1 MDYIYD
7 PGANGSQSN
16 QLQKMTY
23 GSDSISYTYDNNG
36 NITSIQTED
45 GTVTY
50 EYDELYR
57 LIREDNQILD
67 QTIAYIYTFDGDLCG
82 KKIYDYMPD
91 TDLWM
96 PQEIQPEETILYEY
110 TADGLNLLTEYD
122 GQTITY
128 DAIGNPLQYRGMNLT
143 WSNGR
148 ELYSVSKNGTTT
160 TYRYNKDGMRNR
172 KYLGDGTVIYQIQGS
187 LISGE
192 QKIGQDEQSLVYE
205 LEYYYDSNGNILSML
220 YNGTEYYYLK
230 NIQGDIIGILDG
242 SGASVVEYSYD
253 SWGKVIEIS
262 GNQELGK
269 RNPFRYRGYYYDE
282 ETGFYYVG
290 SRYYDPEVCRFI
302 NADTEEAF
310 SADYQNFSQYNL
322 YAYCWNNPVNMSDDN
337 GDWPGWAT
345 KVVIGAAAIAIGAAA
360 VALTGGGATAILPAI
375 VSSLKVAAT
384 SAAISAGTNAISNRV
399 STGSWKGSGKALLNG
414 AADGFMWGGITAG
427 ATTVALASKGV
438 YVNKIGKLK
447 PAGKSGNG
455 YAGVRYGVKK
465 NSSKLSYRS
474 IELHSPHKGKHN
486 FWHWQKN
493 QWSYYEKIWSVSDKK
508 ARVYTLLGRRV
519 P

>member
-67 QTIAYIYTFDGDLCG
+67 QTIVYIYSFDGDLCK
-82 KKIYDYMPD
+82 KKIYDYLPGK
-91 TDLWM
+91 DLWM
-96 PQEIQPEETILYEY
+96 PQEIQPKEVVLYDY

-148 ELYSVSKNGTTT
+148 ELYSATKDGATT

-205 LEYYYDSNGNILSML
+205 LEYYYDSVGNILSML

-262 GNQELGK
+262 GDQELGK

-282 ETGFYYVG
+282 ETGFYYVS

-302 NADTEEAF
+302 NADTV
-310 SADYQNFSQYNL
+310 DILGVQDNLNDKNL
-322 YAYCWNNPVNMSDDN
+322 YAYCDNNPVMRKD
-337 GDWPGWAT
+337 
-345 KVVIGAAAIAIGAAA
+345 
-360 VALTGGGATAILPAI
+360 TGGIFGQRL
-375 VSSLKVAAT
+375 
-384 SAAISAGTNAISNRV
+384 
-399 STGSWKGSGKALLNG
+399 
-414 AADGFMWGGITAG
+414 
-427 ATTVALASKGV
+427 
-438 YVNKIGKLK
+438 
-447 PAGKSGNG
+447 
-455 YAGVRYGVKK
+455 
-465 NSSKLSYRS
+465 
-474 IELHSPHKGKHN
+474 
-486 FWHWQKN
+486 
-493 QWSYYEKIWSVSDKK
+493 
-508 ARVYTLLGRRV
+508 
-519 P
+519 

>member
-1 MDYIYD
+1 
-7 PGANGSQSN
+7 
-16 QLQKMTY
+16 MTY

-67 QTIAYIYTFDGDLCG
+67 QTIAYIYTFDGDLCR

-148 ELYSVSKNGTTT
+148 ELYSASKNGVTT

-172 KYLGDGTVIYQIQGS
+172 KYLSDGTVIYQIQGS

-205 LEYYYDSNGNILSML
+205 LEYYYDSDGNILSML

-242 SGASVVEYSYD
+242 SGTSVVEYSYD

-302 NADTEEAF
+302 NADTV
-310 SADYQNFSQYNL
+310 DILGVQDNLNDKKL
-322 YAYCWNNPVNMSDDN
+322 YAYCDNNPVNRFDEN
-337 GDWPGWAT
+337 GDIWQTALAGST
-345 KVVIGAAAIAIGAAA
+345 K
-360 VALTGGGATAILPAI
+360 LTGVWIAGSSNAWNPIGWTIIGVATII
-375 VSSLKVAAT
+375 TVSYVGYKIYKFAKNKRGTGRAELKKQ
-384 SAAISAGTNAISNRV
+384 GRE
-399 STGSWKGSGKALLNG
+399 
-414 AADGFMWGGITAG
+414 
-427 ATTVALASKGV
+427 
-438 YVNKIGKLK
+438 KLEK
-447 PAGKSGNG
+447 KKQNDNW
-455 YAGVRYGVKK
+455 KK
-465 NSSKLSYRS
+465 NSGKKPRPQPRPHHPSKRGHRKY
-474 IELHSPHKGKHN
+474 
-486 FWHWQKN
+486 
-493 QWSYYEKIWSVSDKK
+493 
-508 ARVYTLLGRRV
+508 
-519 P
+519 

>member
-1 MDYIYD
+1 MQIFTKYFNDRNNQVTKIENGNQFRKTETVYTYDKDGREKTAKAAAKTRQTAYNTLGRVQSHSWTGTGGTIGQVDYIYD

-67 QTIAYIYTFDGDLCG
+67 QTIAYIYTFDGDLCR

-96 PQEIQPEETILYEY
+96 PQEIQPNETIPYEY

-148 ELYSVSKNGTTT
+148 ELYSASKNGTTT
-160 TYRYNKDGMRNR
+160 IYRYNKDGMRNR

-192 QKIGQDEQSLVYE
+192 QKIGQDAQTLEYE
-205 LEYYYDSNGNILSML
+205 LEYFYDSDGNIISML

-242 SGASVVEYSYD
+242 SGARVVEYSYD

-290 SRYYDPEVCRFI
+290 SRYYDQEV
-302 NADTEEAF
+302 AD
-310 SADYQNFSQYNL
+310 
-322 YAYCWNNPVNMSDDN
+322 
-337 GDWPGWAT
+337 
-345 KVVIGAAAIAIGAAA
+345 
-360 VALTGGGATAILPAI
+360 
-375 VSSLKVAAT
+375 
-384 SAAISAGTNAISNRV
+384 
-399 STGSWKGSGKALLNG
+399 
-414 AADGFMWGGITAG
+414 
-427 ATTVALASKGV
+427 
-438 YVNKIGKLK
+438 
-447 PAGKSGNG
+447 
-455 YAGVRYGVKK
+455 
-465 NSSKLSYRS
+465 LSMR
-474 IELHSPHKGKHN
+474 IP
-486 FWHWQKN
+486 
-493 QWSYYEKIWSVSDKK
+493 
-508 ARVYTLLGRRV
+508 
-519 P
+519 

>member
-1 MDYIYD
+1 METITTHYFYDLSGRLAYCRNGRDEDYRYTYDQNNQVTKIENGNQFRKTETVYTYDKDGREKTAKTAAKTRQTAYDTLGRVQSHSWTGTGGTIGQVDYIYD

-23 GSDSISYTYDNNG
+23 GSDAISYTYDNNG

-67 QTIAYIYTFDGDLCG
+67 QTIAYIYTFDGDLCR

-148 ELYSVSKNGTTT
+148 ELYSASKNGTTT

-205 LEYYYDSNGNILSML
+205 LEYYYDSVGNILSML

-262 GNQELGK
+262 GDQELGK

-282 ETGFYYVG
+282 ETGFYYVS

-302 NADTEEAF
+302 NADTV
-310 SADYQNFSQYNL
+310 DILGVQDNLNDKNL
-322 YAYCWNNPVNMSDDN
+322 YAYCDNNPVMRKD
-337 GDWPGWAT
+337 
-345 KVVIGAAAIAIGAAA
+345 
-360 VALTGGGATAILPAI
+360 TGGIFGQRL
-375 VSSLKVAAT
+375 
-384 SAAISAGTNAISNRV
+384 
-399 STGSWKGSGKALLNG
+399 
-414 AADGFMWGGITAG
+414 
-427 ATTVALASKGV
+427 
-438 YVNKIGKLK
+438 
-447 PAGKSGNG
+447 
-455 YAGVRYGVKK
+455 
-465 NSSKLSYRS
+465 
-474 IELHSPHKGKHN
+474 
-486 FWHWQKN
+486 
-493 QWSYYEKIWSVSDKK
+493 
-508 ARVYTLLGRRV
+508 
-519 P
+519 